1 MGKDDMNTLRSR
13 IDAGEAAKRKERQD
27 KMRKELKAKKDGFMK
42 DFKKFITKGNIMD
55 MAVGVVIGS
64 AFSAIVNGLVK
75 MIINPVIALLTGGV
89 SLDGWK
95 TVLEPEVVDEAGK
108 VVTDEVAILWGEW
121 FQTIINFFII
131 AISIFLAVRVISGIT
146 RRLRAKELA
155 AAAEADAK
163 KKAEEKAKAEALA
176 AESKA
181 KEEALAAFYANVE
194 KQTKLLEEIAKK

>member
-1 MGKDDMNTLRSR
+1 MGKEDREAMAARIAAAEKKQQREELREMKK
-13 IDAGEAAKRKERQD
+13 A
-27 KMRKELKAKKDGFMK
+27 LKQKKDGFLK
-42 DFKKFITKGNIMD
+42 DFKKFITKGNVMD

-95 TVLEPEVVDEAGK
+95 TVLKEAVVDEAGK
-108 VVTDEVAILWGEW
+108 VKTAEVAILWGEW
-121 FQTIINFFII
+121 IQTIINFFII

-146 RRLRAKELA
+146 RRLNAKRLA
-155 AAAEADAK
+155 EEKVAADK
-163 KKAEEKAKAEALA
+163 KKAEEKEKAEREAAALK
-176 AESKA
+176 AEK
-181 KEEALAAFYANVE
+181 EALAAFYAHVE

>member
-1 MGKDDMNTLRSR
+1 MGRDDMNTLQAR
-13 IDAGEAAKRKERQD
+13 IDAGEEAERKEKQR
-27 KMRKELKAKKDGFMK
+27 KMKKELKAKKDGFMK

-108 VVTDEVAILWGEW
+108 VVTAEVAILWGEW

-146 RRLRAKELA
+146 RRLKAKELA
-155 AAAEADAK
+155 AAAEAEAK

-176 AESKA
+176 AENKA
-181 KEEALAAFYANVE
+181 KEDALAAFYANVE

>member
-1 MGKDDMNTLRSR
+1 MK
-13 IDAGEAAKRKERQD
+13 KK
-27 KMRKELKAKKDGFMK
+27 LKAKKDGFMK
-42 DFKKFITKGNIMD
+42 DFKKFITKGNIID

-64 AFSAIVNGLVK
+64 AFSSIVNGLVK

-108 VVTDEVAILWGEW
+108 VVSAEVAILWGEW

-131 AISIFLAVRVISGIT
+131 AISIFVAVRVITGISK
-146 RRLRAKELA
+146 RLRAKELA
-155 AAAEADAK
+155 AVAEAEAK

-176 AESKA
+176 AENKA
-181 KEEALAAFYANVE
+181 KEDALAAFYANVE

>member
-1 MGKDDMNTLRSR
+1 MGKEDMNTLQSR
-13 IDAGEAAKRKERQD
+13 IDAGEAAQRKEKQE
-27 KMRKELKAKKDGFMK
+27 KMKKELKAKKDGFMK

-95 TVLEPEVVDEAGK
+95 QVLEPEVVDEAGK
-108 VVTDEVAILWGEW
+108 VVTPEVAILWGEW

-146 RRLRAKELA
+146 RRLKAKELA

-176 AESKA
+176 AENKA

>member
-1 MGKDDMNTLRSR
+1 MK
-13 IDAGEAAKRKERQD
+13 KK
-27 KMRKELKAKKDGFMK
+27 LKAKKDGFVK
-42 DFKKFITKGNIMD
+42 DFKKFITKGNIID

-64 AFSAIVNGLVK
+64 AFSSIVNGLVK

-108 VVTDEVAILWGEW
+108 VVTAEVAILWGEW

-131 AISIFLAVRVISGIT
+131 AFSIFVAVRVITGINN
-146 RRLRAKELA
+146 RLRAKELA

-176 AESKA
+176 AENKA
-181 KEEALAAFYANVE
+181 KEDALAAFYANVE

>member
-1 MGKDDMNTLRSR
+1 MGKEDMNTLQSR
-13 IDAGEAAKRKERQD
+13 IDAGEAAQRKEKQE
-27 KMRKELKAKKDGFMK
+27 KMKKELKAKKDGFMK

-95 TVLEPEVVDEAGK
+95 QVLEPEVVDEAGK
-108 VVTDEVAILWGEW
+108 VVTPEVAILWGEW
-121 FQTIINFFII
+121 FQTIINYFII

-146 RRLRAKELA
+146 RRLKAKELA

-176 AESKA
+176 AENKA

>member
-1 MGKDDMNTLRSR
+1 MK
-13 IDAGEAAKRKERQD
+13 KK
-27 KMRKELKAKKDGFMK
+27 LKAKKDGFVK
-42 DFKKFITKGNIMD
+42 DFKKFITKGNIID

-64 AFSAIVNGLVK
+64 AFSSIVNGLVK

-108 VVTDEVAILWGEW
+108 VVSAEVAILWGEW

-131 AISIFLAVRVISGIT
+131 AFSIFVAVRVITGINN
-146 RRLRAKELA
+146 RLRAKELA
-155 AAAEADAK
+155 VAAEADAK

-176 AESKA
+176 AENKA
-181 KEEALAAFYANVE
+181 KEDALAAFYANVE

>member
-1 MGKDDMNTLRSR
+1 MGKEDMNTLQSR
-13 IDAGEAAKRKERQD
+13 IDAGEAAQRKEKQE
-27 KMRKELKAKKDGFMK
+27 KMKKELKAKKDGFMK

-75 MIINPVIALLTGGV
+75 MIINPVIALLTNGV

-95 TVLEPEVVDEAGK
+95 QVLEPEVVDEAGK
-108 VVTDEVAILWGEW
+108 VVTPEVAILWGEW

-146 RRLRAKELA
+146 RRLKAKELA

-176 AESKA
+176 AENKA

>member
-1 MGKDDMNTLRSR
+1 MGKGDMTTLQSH
-13 IDAGEAAKRKERQD
+13 IEAGEATKRKEKHE
-27 KMRKELKAKKDGFMK
+27 KMKKELKAKKDGFMK

-95 TVLEPEVVDEAGK
+95 TVLENEVVDETGK
-108 VVTDEVAILWGEW
+108 VVTPEVAILWGEW

-176 AESKA
+176 AENKA